1 MIFISNED
9 YKMGYKIAVD
19 QVYSRLYELDELSK
33 KALFVD
39 SLLKKYSVIQFA
51 IALILTKY
59 NIEEYE
65 ISEEPKKDILSI
77 IDKIEIPENLLASFK
92 KEVEF
97 LNIFKNYFSPLLYE
111 YLLDNSIK
119 AEIISEIKYEDAQKC
134 LVLKLQFSD
143 YNSSIIHVHRARRGL
158 LYYNGN
164 FFIIRNSL
172 SQQIIKDMP
181 LIKVGKINNCGQ

>member
-1 MIFISNED
+1 MITISNED
-9 YKMGYKIAVD
+9 YKIGYKIAVD

-39 SLLKKYSVIQFA
+39 SLLKKYSVTQFA
-51 IALILTKY
+51 IALKLTKY

-77 IDKIEIPENLLASFK
+77 INEIEIPENLLDSFK

-119 AEIISEIKYEDAQKC
+119 AEIIKEVEYEDNQKC
-134 LVLKLQFSD
+134 LILKLQFSD

-181 LIKVGKINNCGQ
+181 LIKVGKINDCGQ

>member
-1 MIFISNED
+1 MIVISNED
-9 YKMGYKIAVD
+9 YKIGYKIAVD

-51 IALILTKY
+51 IALILTNY
-59 NIEEYE
+59 SIEEYE

-77 IDKIEIPENLLASFK
+77 INEIEIPENLLDSFK

-119 AEIISEIKYEDAQKC
+119 AEIISEIKYEDDQKC

-158 LYYNGN
+158 LYYNGS

-181 LIKVGKINNCGQ
+181 LIKVGKINDCR

>member
-1 MIFISNED
+1 MIAISNED
-9 YKMGYKIAVD
+9 YKIDYKIAVD

-39 SLLKKYSVIQFA
+39 SLLKKYSITQFT

-65 ISEEPKKDILSI
+65 ISEESKKAILSI
-77 IDKIEIPENLLASFK
+77 IDEIEIPENLLDSFK

-119 AEIISEIKYEDAQKC
+119 AEIISEIKYEDNQKC

-181 LIKVGKINNCGQ
+181 LIKVGKINDCR

>member
-39 SLLKKYSVIQFA
+39 NLLKKYSVIQFA
-51 IALILTKY
+51 IALILIKY

-65 ISEEPKKDILSI
+65 ISKEHKKDILSI

-119 AEIISEIKYEDAQKC
+119 AEIISEIKYEDDQKC

-181 LIKVGKINNCGQ
+181 LIKVGKINDCGQ

>member
-1 MIFISNED
+1 MIAISNED
-9 YKMGYKIAVD
+9 YKIGYKIAVD

-65 ISEEPKKDILSI
+65 ISVESKKAILSI
-77 IDKIEIPENLLASFK
+77 IDEIEIPENLLDSFK

-119 AEIISEIKYEDAQKC
+119 AEIISEIKYEDDQKC

-181 LIKVGKINNCGQ
+181 LIKVGKINDCR

>member
-39 SLLKKYSVIQFA
+39 NLLKKYSVIQFA

-77 IDKIEIPENLLASFK
+77 IDKIDIPENLLASFK

-119 AEIISEIKYEDAQKC
+119 AEIISEIKYEDDQKC

-181 LIKVGKINNCGQ
+181 LIKVGKINDCR

>member
-1 MIFISNED
+1 MIAISNED
-9 YKMGYKIAVD
+9 YKIGYKIAVD

-39 SLLKKYSVIQFA
+39 SLLKKYSVTQFA

-65 ISEEPKKDILSI
+65 ISEESKKDILSI
-77 IDKIEIPENLLASFK
+77 IDEIEIPENLLDSFK

-97 LNIFKNYFSPLLYE
+97 LNIFKNYFSPLLYD

-119 AEIISEIKYEDAQKC
+119 AEIISEIKYEDDQKC

-158 LYYNGN
+158 LYYNGS

-172 SQQIIKDMP
+172 SKQIIKDMP
-181 LIKVGKINNCGQ
+181 LIKVGKINDCK

>member
-1 MIFISNED
+1 MITISNED

-59 NIEEYE
+59 NIEKYE
-65 ISEEPKKDILSI
+65 ISEELKKGILSI
-77 IDKIEIPENLLASFK
+77 IDEIEIPENLLDSFK

-119 AEIISEIKYEDAQKC
+119 AEIISEIKYEDDQKC

-181 LIKVGKINNCGQ
+181 LIKVGKINDCR

>member
-1 MIFISNED
+1 MIVISNED
-9 YKMGYKIAVD
+9 YKIGYKIAVD

-65 ISEEPKKDILSI
+65 ISETSKKDILSI

-119 AEIISEIKYEDAQKC
+119 AEIISEIKYEDDQKC

-143 YNSSIIHVHRARRGL
+143 YNSSIIHVYRARRGL

-181 LIKVGKINNCGQ
+181 LIKVGKINDCR

>member
-39 SLLKKYSVIQFA
+39 NLLKKYSVIQFA

-119 AEIISEIKYEDAQKC
+119 AEIISEIKYEDDQKC

-181 LIKVGKINNCGQ
+181 LIKVGKINDCR

>member
-1 MIFISNED
+1 MIVISNED
-9 YKMGYKIAVD
+9 YKIGYKIAVD

-39 SLLKKYSVIQFA
+39 SLLKKYSVTQFA
-51 IALILTKY
+51 IALIFTKY

-77 IDKIEIPENLLASFK
+77 IDEIEIPENLLASFK

-119 AEIISEIKYEDAQKC
+119 AEIISEIKYEDDQKC

-172 SQQIIKDMP
+172 SQQIIKDIP
-181 LIKVGKINNCGQ
+181 LIKVRKINDCR